1 VLLAPLHSPAGFV
14 CSMHFLG
21 QKRPYDATGLYDP
34 TFATAVCQSDDL
46 TQLFPVRCPM
56 VSPEGPPGGL
66 PNASRWFRQL
76 RRRRPKGGQTSLRD
90 IAAEL
95 AQRGIMNERGVP
107 FSAASINAMLAHDPQ
122 ARPFWCSVARRRR
135 QPSQPTCEHHQAR
148 KASTYDGSRLELPY
162 RDGFGRSAPTFACPS
177 LIVTPSTNIAFSGPQ
192 GGPFSP
198 TLIEYRISAS
208 TGTVSYSIRTPS

>member
-1 VLLAPLHSPAGFV
+1 LLAPLHSPAGFV

-46 TQLFPVRCPM
+46 TQLFPARCPM

-135 QPSQPTCEHHQAR
+135 QPSQPR
-148 KASTYDGSRLELPY
+148 LASIIRP
-162 RDGFGRSAPTFACPS
+162 GRPAPTM
-177 LIVTPSTNIAFSGPQ
+177 GP
-192 GGPFSP
+192 GLNSP
-198 TLIEYRISAS
+198 TATASAALRPRS
-208 TGTVSYSIRTPS
+208 LVRR